1 MKFYYL
7 SALVGLFLVS
17 SCAQNSA
24 DANLDLQEKVISVHD
39 DVMPLMGEFVRNSI
53 KIDSILNNMDQV
65 LKDDPSADTAQ
76 VKIDLLKL
84 KVNLDNAVEGMND
97 WMHNFEMDNEGQS
110 KDEVKKY
117 LENELIT
124 IENVKKKFN
133 DAELES
139 VVILKGY

>member
-97 WMHNFEMDNEGQS
+97 WMHDFEMDNEGQS
-110 KDEVKKY
+110 KEEVRKY

>member
-133 DAELES
+133 DAGLES

>member
-110 KDEVKKY
+110 KEEVKKY